1 MNNPQRLVFGLV
13 TSLLLSVGLH
23 RAAEFV
29 WRRTAAGGR
38 TGDVD
43 PLIPCIP
50 CSPCSQSLT
59 GGIPCSPCSV
69 QGVIPCSPC
78 SLVTE

>member
-1 MNNPQRLVFGLV
+1 MNNPQRFVFGLV

-29 WRRTAAGGR
+29 WRRTAADGR

-43 PLIPCIP
+43 LLTPCIP

-59 GGIPCSPCSV
+59 RGIPSSPCSML
-69 QGVIPCSPC
+69 GVITCSPW
-78 SLVTE
+78 SLVAE